1 MSESPNAAA
10 TGAGPRATDVADLD
24 PGSRAAT
31 EETASGSGGR
41 GWKLLSLV
49 LFALLLMSGGLN
61 YMQQGAQGALETS
74 AAELADVLTA
84 ETARADAAEQEASA
98 LRSALGDVYTN
109 MASLQASLGQMIATT
124 GGILETA
131 NVAQTDEEA
140 SALDGGVETA
150 ASGGEL
156 PDVAATPAASI
167 EEDTGA
173 AEEGRVSSALSNA
186 WTSTRDGVSNL
197 VERVREE

>member
-1 MSESPNAAA
+1 MSESPDAAPA
-10 TGAGPRATDVADLD
+10 DAGPRATDVADLD

-41 GWKLLSLV
+41 GWKFLSLV
-49 LFALLLMSGGLN
+49 LFALLLVSGGLN
-61 YMQQGAQGALETS
+61 YMQQDAQGALETS
-74 AAELADVLTA
+74 AAEVADVLTA

-131 NVAQTDEEA
+131 NVAQTDGEA
-140 SALDGGVETA
+140 STLDAGVEAA
-150 ASGGEL
+150 ASGSEF
-156 PDVAATPAASI
+156 PDVAAAPAAST
-167 EEDTGA
+167 EDTGA
-173 AEEGRVSSALSNA
+173 AEEGGVSSALSNA

-197 VERVREE
+197 VERVRGE